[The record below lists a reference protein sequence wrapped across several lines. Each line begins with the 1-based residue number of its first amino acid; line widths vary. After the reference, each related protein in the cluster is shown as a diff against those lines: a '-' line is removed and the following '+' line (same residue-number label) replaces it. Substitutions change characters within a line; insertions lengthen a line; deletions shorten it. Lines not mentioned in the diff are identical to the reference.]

1 MSKKT
6 PDTRNRLDNNKGV
19 KKTKPKKKGS
29 LKKLQHNKTKTKS
42 KSNLEKKPTKG
53 ELFKQQHGF
62 SKSTKRAMQKQ
73 GLPVAGESIAEL
85 RVIRKA
91 RKKKQLKVKQDKHKT
106 ALAKRGAGK
115 SKTSTPGKKK

>member
-1 MSKKT
+1 MSKKA
-6 PDTRNRLDNNKGV
+6 PDTRNRLDNNKGLN

-29 LKKLQHNKTKTKS
+29 LKELQQNKTKFK
-42 KSNLEKKPTKG
+42 LEKKPTKG
-53 ELFKQQHGF
+53 EIFKQQHGF

-73 GLPVAGESIAEL
+73 GLPVSGESIAEL

-115 SKTSTPGKKK
+115 SKSSTPGKKK

>member
-1 MSKKT
+1 MSKKA
-6 PDTRNRLDNNKGV
+6 PDTRNRLDNNKGLN

-29 LKKLQHNKTKTKS
+29 LRELQQQKTKFK
-42 KSNLEKKPTKG
+42 LEKKPTKG
-53 ELFKQQHGF
+53 QLFKQQHGF

-73 GLPVAGESIAEL
+73 GLPVSGESIAEL

-115 SKTSTPGKKK
+115 SKSSTPGKKKK

>member
-1 MSKKT
+1 MSKSA
-6 PDTRNRLDNNKGV
+6 PDTRNRLDNNKGL
-19 KKTKPKKKGS
+19 KKKNKTKKKGS
-29 LKKLQHNKTKTKS
+29 LRELQQNKAKFK
-42 KSNLEKKPTKG
+42 LEKKPTKG

-73 GLPVAGESIAEL
+73 GLPVSGESIAEL

-115 SKTSTPGKKK
+115 SKTSTPGKKKK

>member
-1 MSKKT
+1 MSKKA
-6 PDTRNRLDNNKGV
+6 PDTRNRLDNNKGI
-19 KKTKPKKKGS
+19 K
-29 LKKLQHNKTKTKS
+29 KTKTKLKKKDGSLKELQQNKS
-42 KSNLEKKPTKG
+42 KFKLEKKPTKG
-53 ELFKQQHGF
+53 EAFKKVHGF

-73 GLPVAGESIAEL
+73 GLPVSDKSIAEL

-91 RKKKQLKVKQDKHKT
+91 RKKKQLKVKQYKHRT

>member
-1 MSKKT
+1 MSKKA
-6 PDTRNRLDNNKGV
+6 PDTRNRLDNNKGI
-19 KKTKPKKKGS
+19 KKTKTKLKKKDGS
-29 LKKLQHNKTKTKS
+29 LKELQHNKTKFK
-42 KSNLEKKPTKG
+42 LEKKPTKG

-73 GLPVAGESIAEL
+73 GLPVSDKSIAEL

-91 RKKKQLKVKQDKHKT
+91 RKKKQLKVKQDKHRT

>member
-6 PDTRNRLDNNKGV
+6 PDTRNRLDNNKSI

-29 LKKLQHNKTKTKS
+29 LKELRHNKTKS

-85 RVIRKA
+85 KVIRKA

>member
-6 PDTRNRLDNNKGV
+6 PDTRNRLDNNKSI

-29 LKKLQHNKTKTKS
+29 LKELRHNKTKS

-85 RVIRKA
+85 KVIRKA

-115 SKTSTPGKKK
+115 SKTSTPSKKK